1 MLSSNFNFRIPIDG
15 LGSLTDFQMRGEEL
29 RNGFAQRYGGGTR
42 ATAASRVT
50 ETFSSPEDVQDM
62 IKKVVTTDTK
72 NIGINISNAFN
83 SKIGEQESAGPTQSY
98 SRATDSTETT
108 RMSNEGALNFL
119 NDVVSEEKSQNNQSS
134 YTAPTQQMDLEEAR
148 LYSARSPELS
158 IDPTMTASAAALND
172 ISDFAR
178 NSAFGQSIPDALR
191 AIMDAQNTNF
201 TGMVQP
207 NDFDPSELQLDQSPL
222 PGNEPDL
229 TPPSADTQSD
239 PNQFQDIV
247 GKLFGREQ
255 DDVPEDYKLSELNLS
270 YKKVT
275 PENDEQLDEVV
286 VSGTRGGE
294 EDQLDEV
301 VVGGTRNRED
311 DQSDEGGGDTNVSE
325 GGAGDQPD
333 VTPRANTPVD
343 EEDDYNPNNPWEVFK
358 RLYSEFYAPGSFK
371 QVSSL
376 MKDKEEEVKTKG
388 LSAIGRFSLPKT
400 QDVTTSGLMQNTN
413 KILQG
418 QAEKERLQDFS
429 NAMNK
434 SIENIAQQQ
443 QQPVV
448 INNNTTAPMNNNQSK
463 TQRVFTDDNTF
474 SRLSSYDAQ
483 HPKYN
488 YGGGP

>member
-1 MLSSNFNFRIPIDG
+1 
-15 LGSLTDFQMRGEEL
+15 
-29 RNGFAQRYGGGTR
+29 
-42 ATAASRVT
+42 
-50 ETFSSPEDVQDM
+50 
-62 IKKVVTTDTK
+62 
-72 NIGINISNAFN
+72 
-83 SKIGEQESAGPTQSY
+83 
-98 SRATDSTETT
+98 
-108 RMSNEGALNFL
+108 
-119 NDVVSEEKSQNNQSS
+119 
-134 YTAPTQQMDLEEAR
+134 MDLEEAR

-207 NDFDPSELQLDQSPL
+207 NDFDPSELQLDPSL
-222 PGNEPDL
+222 IPGNEPDL

-275 PENDEQLDEVV
+275 PEDPEQLEEVV
-286 VSGTRGGE
+286 VSGTRGNE

-301 VVGGTRNRED
+301 GVGGTR
-311 DQSDEGGGDTNVSE
+311 VSE
-325 GGAGDQPD
+325 GEADDQPD
-333 VTPRANTPVD
+333 VTPRADTTMD
-343 EEDDYNPNNPWEVFK
+343 EEDDYDPNDPWERFK
-358 RLYSEFYAPGSFK
+358 RLYTEFYAPGTYK

-376 MKDKEEEVKTKG
+376 MKDKEEEVKAKG

-418 QAEKERLQDFS
+418 QAEKERLKDFS

-434 SIENIAQQQ
+434 SIDNIAQQQ

>member
-1 MLSSNFNFRIPIDG
+1 MLSPNFNFRIPIDG

-50 ETFSSPEDVQDM
+50 ETFNSPDDVQEM
-62 IKKVVTTDTK
+62 IKKVMTTDTK

-83 SKIGEQESAGPTQSY
+83 SKIGEQGSADATSSY
-98 SRATDSTETT
+98 SRAADSTETT
-108 RMSNEGALNFL
+108 KMSGDSALEFL
-119 NDVVSEEKSQNNQSS
+119 NDMVVEERKNNSN
-134 YTAPTQQMDLEEAR
+134 APSQQMDLEGAR
-148 LYSARSPELS
+148 LYSSRSPELTL
-158 IDPTMTASAAALND
+158 DPTMTASAAALD
-172 ISDFAR
+172 GISDFTR
-178 NSAFGQSIPDALR
+178 NSAFSDSIPDALR
-191 AIMDAQNTNF
+191 AIMDAQNGNF
-201 TGMVQP
+201 TGTEQP
-207 NDFDPSELQLDQSPL
+207 NEFDPSQL
-222 PGNEPDL
+222 EPVP
-229 TPPSADTQSD
+229 TSDTQPD
-239 PNQFQDIV
+239 PNEFQDIV
-247 GKLFGREQ
+247 GKLFDQKQ
-255 DDVPEDYKLSELNLS
+255 DDVPENYKLSELNLS

-294 EDQLDEV
+294 KDQLDEV

-376 MKDKEEEVKTKG
+376 MKDKEEEVKAKG

>member
-1 MLSSNFNFRIPIDG
+1 
-15 LGSLTDFQMRGEEL
+15 
-29 RNGFAQRYGGGTR
+29 
-42 ATAASRVT
+42 
-50 ETFSSPEDVQDM
+50 
-62 IKKVVTTDTK
+62 
-72 NIGINISNAFN
+72 
-83 SKIGEQESAGPTQSY
+83 
-98 SRATDSTETT
+98 
-108 RMSNEGALNFL
+108 
-119 NDVVSEEKSQNNQSS
+119 
-134 YTAPTQQMDLEEAR
+134 
-148 LYSARSPELS
+148 
-158 IDPTMTASAAALND
+158 MTASAAALD
-172 ISDFAR
+172 GISDFTR
-178 NSAFGQSIPDALR
+178 NSAFSDSIPDALR
-191 AIMDAQNTNF
+191 AIMDAQNGNF
-201 TGMVQP
+201 TGTEQP
-207 NDFDPSELQLDQSPL
+207 NEFDPSQL
-222 PGNEPDL
+222 EPVP
-229 TPPSADTQSD
+229 TSDTQPD
-239 PNQFQDIV
+239 PNEFQDIV
-247 GKLFGREQ
+247 GKLFDQKQ
-255 DDVPEDYKLSELNLS
+255 DDVPENYKLSELNLS

-376 MKDKEEEVKTKG
+376 MKDKEEEVKAKG

>member
-1 MLSSNFNFRIPIDG
+1 MLSPNFNFRIPIDG

-50 ETFSSPEDVQDM
+50 ETFNSPDDVQEM
-62 IKKVVTTDTK
+62 IKKVMTTDTK

-83 SKIGEQESAGPTQSY
+83 SKIGEQGSADATSSY
-98 SRATDSTETT
+98 SRAADSTETT
-108 RMSNEGALNFL
+108 KMSGDSALEFL
-119 NDVVSEEKSQNNQSS
+119 NDMVVEERKNN
-134 YTAPTQQMDLEEAR
+134 YNAPSQQMDLEEAR
-148 LYSARSPELS
+148 LYSSRSPELTL
-158 IDPTMTASAAALND
+158 DPTMTASAAALD
-172 ISDFAR
+172 GISDFTR
-178 NSAFGQSIPDALR
+178 NSAFSDSIPDALR
-191 AIMDAQNTNF
+191 AIMDAQNGNF
-201 TGMVQP
+201 TGTEQP
-207 NDFDPSELQLDQSPL
+207 NEFDPSQL
-222 PGNEPDL
+222 EPVP
-229 TPPSADTQSD
+229 TSDTQPD
-239 PNQFQDIV
+239 PNEFQDIV
-247 GKLFGREQ
+247 GKLFDQKQ
-255 DDVPEDYKLSELNLS
+255 DDVPENYKLSELNLS

-376 MKDKEEEVKTKG
+376 MKDKEEEVKAKG
-388 LSAIGRFSLPKT
+388 LNAIGRFSLPKT